1 MAKNTFQ
8 WDDPLLL
15 EDELTA
21 EEKMIRNTARDFA
34 QDFLAPKVIEAF
46 RNETVDP
53 EIFQEMG
60 RLGLLGSTIKSH
72 GCPGISN
79 VAQGLIAREIERVD
93 SGYRSMMS
101 VQSSLVMAAIDL
113 FGTKEQK
120 QRFLPILAAGQSI
133 GCFALTEPNHGSDP
147 GSMESRAKKVPGGYQ
162 LNGSKTWISNAPIAD
177 VFIIWA
183 KDEKGNICGFILE
196 KGMRGLSAP
205 KISGKLSLRTS
216 ITGEVVMDD
225 VFVPEG
231 NHFPDIKGLKGPFS
245 CLNKARYGI
254 VWGVLGAA
262 ENCWHTARGYT
273 LDRKQFGTPL
283 AAMQLVQQKL
293 VYMMSE
299 ITLGLQGAY
308 RLGRLLDEGKE
319 TPEMVSL
326 MKRNNCGKAL
336 EIARIARDM
345 LGGNGISDEYPIM
358 RHMLNLESVNTYEGT
373 YDIHTLILGKAQTGL
388 SAFTCPTS

>member
-21 EEKMIRNTARDFA
+21 EEKMIRDTAHDFA

-101 VQSSLVMAAIDL
+101 VQSSLVMAAIDM
-113 FGTKEQK
+113 FGTEEQK
-120 QRFLPILAAGQSI
+120 QRFLPVLAAGHSI

-147 GSMESRAKKVPGGYQ
+147 GSMESHAKKVPGGYQ
-162 LNGSKTWISNAPIAD
+162 LHGSKTWISNAPIAD

-196 KGMRGLSAP
+196 KGMQGLSAP

-254 VWGVLGAA
+254 VWGALGAA
-262 ENCWHTARGYT
+262 ENCWHTARRYT

-283 AAMQLVQQKL
+283 AATQLVQQKL

-299 ITLGLQGAY
+299 ITLGLQGAC
-308 RLGRLLDEGKE
+308 RLGRLLDEDKE
-319 TPEMVSL
+319 TPEMISL

-345 LGGNGISDEYPIM
+345 LGGNGISDEYPVM